1 MRKERGQGLS
11 DGEAKQLL
19 DGYERSGLTQRA
31 YCQQI
36 GIPVSTLDY
45 YRRRQ
50 ARQKQAT
57 LLAVNVLAPAQRS
70 GFTLILP
77 NGRRIEGGWDFEDAG
92 LVRLVQIA
100 EQA

>member
-1 MRKERGQGLS
+1 MKKQKGQGLS
-11 DGEAKQLL
+11 SDEAHRLL
-19 DGYERSGLTQRA
+19 EGYERSGLSQRA

-36 GIPVSTLDY
+36 GIPVSTFDY

-50 ARQKQAT
+50 AREKQAT
-57 LLAVNVLAPAQRS
+57 LLPVQVLNAAQRD

-77 NGRRIEGGWDFEDAG
+77 NGRRIEGNWDFEDAG